1 MRAASRASTLAR
13 SVPALGCLALGCLA
27 LGCGSSEGAA
37 GSALAVVSASAAPS
51 GPPAAKAMCDV
62 KSADERVCFEIE
74 DDELAAERERA
85 CAGTFSRQASCPRKD
100 ITSACRLPDGSVR
113 FGYPPKTLTAQE
125 KACKEVQGAY
135 AAGEV
140 PPPVE
145 GPTLV
150 ACEGKY
156 DDACEEETVHTKA
169 RLAGV
174 ADECR
179 SFGGKFVESGKACG
193 REGARFMCD
202 LKGKRVLVSRA
213 VTSQEAAQ
221 RFCTERSG
229 VYVDLAPSPPPSGSA
244 AASASAPIDLDPPP
258 EKADVRIRTQ

>member
-1 MRAASRASTLAR
+1 
-13 SVPALGCLALGCLA
+13 
-27 LGCGSSEGAA
+27 
-37 GSALAVVSASAAPS
+37 
-51 GPPAAKAMCDV
+51 
-62 KSADERVCFEIE
+62 
-74 DDELAAERERA
+74 
-85 CAGTFSRQASCPRKD
+85 
-100 ITSACRLPDGSVR
+100 
-113 FGYPPKTLTAQE
+113 
-125 KACKEVQGAY
+125 
-135 AAGEV
+135 
-140 PPPVE
+140 
-145 GPTLV
+145 
-150 ACEGKY
+150 
-156 DDACEEETVHTKA
+156 VHTKA

>member
-1 MRAASRASTLAR
+1 VKELGDLLADRKVTIELDDAARAYLADKGYDPADGRAR
-13 SVPALGCLALGCLA
+13 SRGG
-27 LGCGSSEGAA
+27 G
-37 GSALAVVSASAAPS
+37 
-51 GPPAAKAMCDV
+51 GPLD
-62 KSADERVCFEIE
+62 RV
-74 DDELAAERERA
+74 
-85 CAGTFSRQASCPRKD
+85 
-100 ITSACRLPDGSVR
+100 
-113 FGYPPKTLTAQE
+113 
-125 KACKEVQGAY
+125 